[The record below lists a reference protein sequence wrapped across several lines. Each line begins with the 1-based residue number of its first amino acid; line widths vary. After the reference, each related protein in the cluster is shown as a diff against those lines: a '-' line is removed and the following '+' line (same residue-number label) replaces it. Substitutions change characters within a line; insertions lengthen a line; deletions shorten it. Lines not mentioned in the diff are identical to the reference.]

1 MVEWEIIII
10 NLVIVRYK
18 GFLIKMASEY
28 IHKCIALSHTATHC
42 TVVKKEKLNK
52 LISKKDKMII
62 YVSYIFSLLSI

>member
-1 MVEWEIIII
+1 
-10 NLVIVRYK
+10 
-18 GFLIKMASEY
+18 MASEY

-62 YVSYIFSLLSI
+62 YMIMYLIYLAYCLFEKLAGHVTYQPAV